1 MRQSECLAMILAGGK
16 GSRLG
21 VLTKN
26 VAKPAVLFGGKY
38 RIIDFTLS
46 NCRNSGIDTVG
57 ILTQYQ
63 PLELNWYIGNGSS
76 WDLDSEHGGTFVLPP
91 YMNDMDSSNWYQG
104 TADAIYQNL
113 NFLDLIN
120 PPYVLVLS
128 GDHIYRMDYGAML
141 AFHKKHRA
149 QATVSTLRVPLAE
162 ASRFGIMN
170 ADAEYRIT
178 EFEEKP
184 SHPKSDLASMGIYIF
199 DTAVL
204 RRYLVEDAARTDSEH
219 DFGKNIL
226 PRMIADNVPVYAYP
240 FEGYWKDVGTFES
253 LWQANM
259 DLLSDTPPLSLN
271 DPDWRIYSGNQSLP
285 PHYVGPEG
293 SLVSSLAG
301 EGAVIQGRVEHSVIF
316 YDVTVE
322 AGATV
327 TDSVVMPGTVI
338 EAGATVEHAILGE
351 RCRVRAG
358 AVVRGTGCAIKV
370 YGNDAVV
377 LPADA
382 ADSAAADKGV

>member
-1 MRQSECLAMILAGGK
+1 MILAGGK

-219 DFGKNIL
+219 DFGK
-226 PRMIADNVPVYAYP
+226 
-240 FEGYWKDVGTFES
+240 TS
-253 LWQANM
+253 
-259 DLLSDTPPLSLN
+259 
-271 DPDWRIYSGNQSLP
+271 
-285 PHYVGPEG
+285 
-293 SLVSSLAG
+293 
-301 EGAVIQGRVEHSVIF
+301 
-316 YDVTVE
+316 
-322 AGATV
+322 
-327 TDSVVMPGTVI
+327 
-338 EAGATVEHAILGE
+338 
-351 RCRVRAG
+351 CRG
-358 AVVRGTGCAIKV
+358 
-370 YGNDAVV
+370 
-377 LPADA
+377 
-382 ADSAAADKGV
+382 

>member
-113 NFLDLIN
+113 NFLDLID